1 MILKRFISI
10 SQITKEIPV
19 YSVGYREAVLDYLD
33 NGHTYREAC
42 KEFKINCATLCNW
55 VKRKRELDSLE
66 ANYQGR
72 KSIINLEELKKYV
85 DANPDAYQYEIAE
98 EFHCAQSTICYNLNK
113 LGYTFKKKPSDIKS
127 KMPQK

>member
-1 MILKRFISI
+1 M
-10 SQITKEIPV
+10 
-19 YSVGYREAVLDYLD
+19 YSVGYREAVLEYLD

-72 KSIINLEELKKYV
+72 KSIIDLEELKKYV
-85 DANPDAYQYEIAE
+85 GTQMHIKEKSLKYLTA
-98 EFHCAQSTICYNLNK
+98 HSLQSVT
-113 LGYTFKKKPSDIKS
+113 T
-127 KMPQK
+127 

>member
-1 MILKRFISI
+1 M
-10 SQITKEIPV
+10 
-19 YSVGYREAVLDYLD
+19 YSVGYRQAVLDYLD

-72 KSIINLEELKKYV
+72 KSIIDLEEINIQMHIKEKSLKYLT
-85 DANPDAYQYEIAE
+85 A
-98 EFHCAQSTICYNLNK
+98 HSLQSVT
-113 LGYTFKKKPSDIKS
+113 T
-127 KMPQK
+127 